1 MLAAIAMLIL
11 AEVTTHW
18 QSSNP
23 IHQQITRLLHTL
35 SPSLMGMAPNRIKEN
50 TQILFYP
57 QND

>member
-11 AEVTTHW
+11 AKVTTHW

-23 IHQQITRLLHTL
+23 IRQQITRLLHTL
-35 SPSLMGMAPNRIKEN
+35 SPFLMGMTPNRFKE
-50 TQILFYP
+50 TTKVLYYP